1 MALALEIIKNLSG
14 FSIAKYSTWF
24 YYKPDHILFDA
35 GEGISVSMRNM
46 IYGIKYVFLTHGHGD
61 HIAGLPGLLRSR
73 ASSMGDKAKP
83 LHIFYPQRDRNISHL
98 QQYLQDSVG
107 RLPFDV
113 SWEELRGGERISL
126 APNRSIEAF
135 PSNHTSS
142 TITLGYRI
150 LEHRVRLKPC
160 YRQLPR
166 AELMAL
172 IQNQGKQMLSESYD
186 HVLLCFSGDSMPLP
200 VETVANCEVLLHDA
214 TFLSEEDRDDD
225 THATVDEVLRVASQ
239 ANVATLG
246 LFHFSARYRH
256 QQIMEKIQQAVRLHK
271 IKIPVFY
278 IFSHFMPLSFKKIN

>member
-83 LHIFYPQRDRNISHL
+83 LQIFYPQGDRNIAHL
-98 QQYLQDSVG
+98 QQYLKDSVG

-113 SWEELRGGERISL
+113 NWEELRGGERIPL
-126 APNRSIEAF
+126 AACRSIEAF
-135 PSNHTSS
+135 PSNHTNG

-150 LEHRVRLKPC
+150 LEHRVRLMPC
-160 YRQLPR
+160 YRRLPQ
-166 AELMAL
+166 AELMEL
-172 IQNQGKQMLSESYD
+172 IKNQGKQRLSESYD
-186 HVLLCFSGDSMPLP
+186 HALLCFSGDSMPLS
-200 VETVANCEVLLHDA
+200 VATIANCEVLLHDA
-214 TFLSEEDRDDD
+214 TFLTEEDRDDD
-225 THATVDEVLRVASQ
+225 THATVDEVLQLASQ
-239 ANVATLG
+239 AEVAALG

-256 QQIMEKIQQAVRLHK
+256 QQILEKIQQAMRLYK
-271 IKIPVFY
+271 INIPVFY
-278 IFSHFMPLSFKKIN
+278 IFSHFIPLSFKKVN